1 VTRGPAAPALELLAE
16 LAPFVRRVAALQATA
31 IVRIRIDERAAS
43 AFASLPFGCLAGRSL
58 ATSNQS
64 GGLDCAYEAAAL
76 IAWIDDP
83 SGERPRP
90 RDEEWR
96 GGLPPMTGWRHLD
109 AIPDDVLRLLVANGA
124 TALKK
129 TSPGGR
135 PPADVADA
143 LLDSVIATVSAS
155 GEAASVTLRMAA
167 ALTRLG
173 FLPRGSH
180 ANVDVSGRWVRIA
193 GRYGSVYVERPGA
206 RLSLS
211 APG

>member
-1 VTRGPAAPALELLAE
+1 
-16 LAPFVRRVAALQATA
+16 
-31 IVRIRIDERAAS
+31 
-43 AFASLPFGCLAGRSL
+43 
-58 ATSNQS
+58 
-64 GGLDCAYEAAAL
+64 
-76 IAWIDDP
+76 
-83 SGERPRP
+83 
-90 RDEEWR
+90 
-96 GGLPPMTGWRHLD
+96 MTGWRHLD